1 MENQTTDTAQR
12 PTRNILLR
20 ILFGFLWFVLIYFV
34 TSALVGGIVGAIAG
48 AGATDPQAGASG
60 NFQAGA
66 NAGRQATLDFMYKY
80 GLFVLFSQI
89 VLFIVLCLFG
99 ILPGVSKYKKLK
111 QT

>member
-1 MENQTTDTAQR
+1 MENQTTDTTQR
-12 PTRNILLR
+12 PTRNLFLR

-48 AGATDPQAGASG
+48 TGAADPQAGISG

-66 NAGRQATLDFMYKY
+66 NAGRQATLNFMHKY
-80 GLFVLFSQI
+80 GLFVLLSQI
-89 VLFIVLCLFG
+89 ILFVVLCFFG
-99 ILPGVSKYKKLK
+99 LLPGVSKYKKSK